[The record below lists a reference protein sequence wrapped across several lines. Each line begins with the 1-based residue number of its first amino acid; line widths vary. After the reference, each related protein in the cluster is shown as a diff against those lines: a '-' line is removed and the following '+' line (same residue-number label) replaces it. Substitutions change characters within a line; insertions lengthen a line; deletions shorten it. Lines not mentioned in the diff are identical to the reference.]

1 MRKIL
6 SLILLVAGSLLS
18 IPAISQADPVEK
30 ANDSNAKKADKK
42 LVNEDVATFLVKSA
56 DARMM
61 DAQEG
66 KLAKA
71 KGTTEA
77 IRSYGALMVKDQA
90 LLLKQIQKLATARN
104 ITLPAAVANEKRDAS
119 KELSNDKGKDF
130 DKKFIKMMII
140 DHERDVKLFRKAVA
154 SDDKGIS
161 AFAGKY
167 LPMIEDHLAKIEAL
181 KETE

>member
-6 SLILLVAGSLLS
+6 PLLLLVAGSLLS
-18 IPAISQADPVEK
+18 FPAISQADPVDK

-42 LVNEDVATFLVKSA
+42 LINEEVATFLVKSA

-66 KLAKA
+66 KLAKT
-71 KGTTEA
+71 KGTSES

-90 LLLKQIQKLATARN
+90 LLLQQIKKLAAARN
-104 ITLPAAVANEKRDAS
+104 ITLPAAVANEKKDAS
-119 KELSNDKGKDF
+119 TELSNEQGKDF

-140 DHERDVKLFRKAVA
+140 DHERDVKLFRKAVS

-167 LPMIEDHLAKIEAL
+167 LPVIEEHLAKIEAL
-181 KETE
+181 KKAE